1 VELIMAELSSFHILS
16 SSVAFRRPAALSRRV
31 ASTTGEIL
39 LFLWTALALA
49 FSLVVMAGFFL

>member
-1 VELIMAELSSFHILS
+1 MAELSRIHIS
-16 SSVAFRRPAALSRRV
+16 ASGGAFRRPAALSRHV
-31 ASTTGEIL
+31 AATAGEIL